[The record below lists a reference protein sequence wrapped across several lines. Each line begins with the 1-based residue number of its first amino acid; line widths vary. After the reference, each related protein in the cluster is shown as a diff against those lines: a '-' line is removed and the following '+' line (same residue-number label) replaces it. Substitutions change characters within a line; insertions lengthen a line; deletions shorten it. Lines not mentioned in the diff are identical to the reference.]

1 MVYKRTIET
10 QKAILRVLALEKEI
24 AQYDL
29 PKRVQ
34 KDYTTVLRR
43 LRALEKRFLVKVDR
57 TVTSKKRGR
66 EKKIYRITL
75 FGLFVCASTD
85 REYVDSNFEKIVG
98 AHSDKLLSF
107 AKWNYFKS
115 KGLNNLI
122 KSNFFEQLQTLWGAK
137 IVETAVFRGMLL
149 QDYEGEKQRKAVDW
163 DILDFDWM
171 CMSPED
177 SKRIVTQKY
186 GEKKWLE
193 LMKLFKAV
201 EEDYDL
207 RMLRDEFLFWY
218 VRQYEEKLAALNAW
232 KTLLEKGVSA

>member
-10 QKAILRVLALEKEI
+10 QKAILRALALEKEI

-34 KDYTTVLRR
+34 KDYSTVLRR
-43 LRALEKRFLVKVDR
+43 LRDLENRFLVKVDR
-57 TVTSKKRGR
+57 TVTSKKRGK

-75 FGLFVCASTD
+75 FGLFVCTSTD
-85 REYVDSNFEKIVG
+85 RKYVDSNFEKIVE

-107 AKWNYFKS
+107 AKWGYFKS
-115 KGLNNLI
+115 KGLSNLI
-122 KSNFFEQLQTLWGAK
+122 KSNFFGQLKTFWGAR
-137 IVETAVFRGMLL
+137 IVETTVFRGMSL

-171 CMSPED
+171 CMTPED
-177 SKRIVTQKY
+177 SKRIFSHKY

-193 LMKLFKAV
+193 LMELFKAV

-207 RMLRDEFLFWY
+207 RMLRDEFLSWN
-218 VRQYEEKLAALNAW
+218 VRRHEEKLAALNAW
-232 KTLLEKGVSA
+232 KTLLEKRVSA